1 MKPVFH
7 FVLQRTKW
15 DCGIA
20 CLASFL
26 CQPYEEVF
34 RIAAQQVKDIREGMF
49 AKDHIEIARAFDV
62 TLKRRLR
69 RIDLEEHEGILG
81 LVNIDDESK
90 GHSVVLASGLIFDP
104 EEKGMVWD
112 AETFIKHFKRVR
124 VYDLLEEE

>member
-15 DCGIA
+15 DCGVA

-26 CQPYEEVF
+26 CQPYEEVL
-34 RIAAQQVKDIREGMF
+34 RVAVQEVKDVREGLL
-49 AKDHIEIARAFDV
+49 AKEHIAIARAFDV
-62 TLKRRLR
+62 RLKRRTR

-81 LVNIDDESK
+81 LQNVDES
-90 GHSVVLASGLIFDP
+90 GAHSVVLASGLIFDP

-112 AETFIKHFKRVR
+112 AETYIKHFKKVK